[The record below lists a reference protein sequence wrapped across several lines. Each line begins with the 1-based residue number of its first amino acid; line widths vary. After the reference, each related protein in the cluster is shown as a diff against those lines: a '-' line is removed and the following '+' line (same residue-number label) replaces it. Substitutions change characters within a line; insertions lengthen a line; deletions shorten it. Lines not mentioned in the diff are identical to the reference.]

1 MSMSETKKYQTAS
14 ANCFIKW
21 RITVEEVINAK
32 QGEIPLR
39 RGMFNR

>member
-1 MSMSETKKYQTAS
+1 MSMSETENYQIAS
-14 ANCFIKW
+14 ANCFYKR

-39 RGMFNR
+39 KGMFNR